1 MKALIGLGNP
11 GKQYFNTKHNFGYW
25 IIDNILKKD
34 SLNLQSGK
42 GDYLFTKKKSHYYM
56 KPTTYMNNSGI
67 AVNEFCR
74 YFKISPNK
82 LLVIYDDIDLSLGT
96 IRFRN
101 SGGTGG
107 HKGIES
113 IIYQLGSE
121 NFNRLR
127 VGIATGD
134 EMRPSEKYVLS
145 PFSKEYNEEIDLVIN
160 KSIDGLEYLLDNG
173 MTKTMNK
180 FN

>member
-1 MKALIGLGNP
+1 MKALVGLGNP
-11 GKQYFNTKHNFGYW
+11 GKKYLYTKHNFGFW
-25 IIDNILKKD
+25 VIDNILKKC
-34 SLNLQSGK
+34 SSNIQPGK
-42 GDYLFTKKKSHYYM
+42 GNYLCTKKKNHYYM

-67 AVNEFCR
+67 AVYEFCSF
-74 YFKISPNK
+74 FKITTNE
-82 LLVIYDDIDLSLGT
+82 LLVIYDDIDLPFGI

-113 IIYQLGSE
+113 IIYKLGSD

-127 VGIATGD
+127 IGIATED

-145 PFSKEYNEEIDLVIN
+145 PFSKEYNKEIDLVIS
-160 KSIDGLEYLLDNG
+160 KSIDGLEYLQDNG
-173 MTKTMNK
+173 MTETMNK